1 MKIVKQF
8 ALENGDTISAL
19 GFFLVVALIFI
30 VIVIHS
36 LKMKRSTTNELANL
50 ALKNDTE

>member
-19 GFFLVVALIFI
+19 GFFLVVALIF
-30 VIVIHS
+30 VLVLIHS
-36 LKMKRSTTNELANL
+36 MKMKRSTTDELANL
-50 ALKNDTE
+50 ALKNDSE